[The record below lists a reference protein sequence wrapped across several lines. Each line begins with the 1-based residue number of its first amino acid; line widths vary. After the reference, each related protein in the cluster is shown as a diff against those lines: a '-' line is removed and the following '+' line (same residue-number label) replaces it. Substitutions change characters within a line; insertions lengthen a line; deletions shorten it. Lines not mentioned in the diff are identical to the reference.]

1 MTKIHRP
8 VIYEIGGVVAENPE
22 TKTFYLN
29 TPLEAEPGQFIMV
42 WLPGRGEKPMSLSG
56 VGEKPAFTV
65 RSVGPFT
72 KALHK
77 LRPGDKV
84 GIRGP
89 YGRGFT
95 VRGRKTVL
103 VGGGTGMAPLL
114 PLAQKLV
121 HKGSEI
127 RVIQGAPTKDR
138 LIFVEKLRRLSRDN
152 HIILTED
159 GSYGQQGVP
168 TEILEKDLGEE
179 EYDQVYTCGPEAM
192 MLEVYRITK
201 KFGVPLQASLER
213 YMRCAVGLCGHCC
226 LDPTGWLVCRDGPV
240 FNQEQLSRIKD
251 FGLTSRDPTGRVVP
265 IPD

>member
-1 MTKIHRP
+1 
-8 VIYEIGGVVAENPE
+8 
-22 TKTFYLN
+22 
-29 TPLEAEPGQFIMV
+29 
-42 WLPGRGEKPMSLSG
+42 
-56 VGEKPAFTV
+56 
-65 RSVGPFT
+65 
-72 KALHK
+72 
-77 LRPGDKV
+77 
-84 GIRGP
+84 
-89 YGRGFT
+89 
-95 VRGRKTVL
+95 
-103 VGGGTGMAPLL
+103 
-114 PLAQKLV
+114 
-121 HKGSEI
+121 
-127 RVIQGAPTKDR
+127 
-138 LIFVEKLRRLSRDN
+138 
-152 HIILTED
+152 LTED